1 MKKVLSILSLI
12 VSSIVIILG
21 LVFVFIEGRLIIS
34 LDWMVYEN
42 PFGGFIKYLFRLLLA
57 IISIGLG
64 ILDYINY
71 KRKNKVLSFT
81 LICGLFGMLIMS
93 LMMLFTTKNY
103 VNFAC
108 LGLSIILLLIN
119 FSKLRM
125 DGLI

>member
-81 LICGLFGMLIMS
+81 
-93 LMMLFTTKNY
+93 
-103 VNFAC
+103 
-108 LGLSIILLLIN
+108 
-119 FSKLRM
+119 
-125 DGLI
+125 